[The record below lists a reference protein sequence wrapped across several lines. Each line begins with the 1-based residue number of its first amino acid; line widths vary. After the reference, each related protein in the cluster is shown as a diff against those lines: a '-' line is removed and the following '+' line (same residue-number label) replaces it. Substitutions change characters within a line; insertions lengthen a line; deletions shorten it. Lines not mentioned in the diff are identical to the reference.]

1 MKRKDISSMNR
12 KELVDLVCE
21 LVEDEGD
28 GSSDISAEEL
38 KAERQRI
45 KKQGKYLKTLKS
57 TLAVLIVVAAIAVLI
72 SVLFLPKTLDNDK
85 HRGYL
90 LKRVIGKEGDYIDI
104 DEYGNVSVN
113 NIPIDEPYVTDKSLG
128 ICDITFPYQ
137 VPEGTIFVLGDK
149 RDKSVD
155 SRSTTI
161 GCISKDQII
170 GKVLFKVWS
179 GASQK

>member
-72 SVLFLPKTLDNDK
+72 SVLFLPVIQVSGSSMEPTLSDGDILVLVKTGDFELFVICLEK
-85 HRGYL
+85 KSLQRGY
-90 LKRVIGKEGDYIDI
+90 GAFAAGC
-104 DEYGNVSVN
+104 
-113 NIPIDEPYVTDKSLG
+113 LG
-128 ICDITFPYQ
+128 
-137 VPEGTIFVLGDK
+137 G
-149 RDKSVD
+149 R
-155 SRSTTI
+155 
-161 GCISKDQII
+161 
-170 GKVLFKVWS
+170 
-179 GASQK
+179 

>member
-1 MKRKDISSMNR
+1 MNR

-72 SVLFLPKTLDNDK
+72 SVLFLPKTLDNHK
-85 HRGYL
+85 HRGYNNFRTDL
-90 LKRVIGKEGDYIDI
+90 LF
-104 DEYGNVSVN
+104 
-113 NIPIDEPYVTDKSLG
+113 LH
-128 ICDITFPYQ
+128 
-137 VPEGTIFVLGDK
+137 
-149 RDKSVD
+149 
-155 SRSTTI
+155 
-161 GCISKDQII
+161 
-170 GKVLFKVWS
+170 
-179 GASQK
+179 